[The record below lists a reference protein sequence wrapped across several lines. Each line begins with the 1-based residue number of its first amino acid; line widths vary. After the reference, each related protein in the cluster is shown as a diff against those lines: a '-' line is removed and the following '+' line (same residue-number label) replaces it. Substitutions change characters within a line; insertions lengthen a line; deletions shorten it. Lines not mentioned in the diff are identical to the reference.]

1 MDRQLQSHLW
11 GDCKA
16 WPLRLGVLGV
26 SKMRQFDPP
35 DPSEGWSPI
44 TEFVRARSADILATW
59 MRTARNRTAGK
70 DFSES
75 SLIAQVSPLLDWL
88 ARRDGPTADMK
99 SLEALAAEWAR
110 DRMAEGLELRE
121 VLAHYAILRDSM
133 MRMWGES
140 AALRESWP
148 GMIAIH
154 RVIDAASAAAIAEY
168 SALQDRRLEATD
180 HVSLDTFESSTLN
193 ELLERLLL
201 TFQETAPAVDSA
213 AILLRDGDELRLHT
227 IVGGDPKTT
236 QDSRNYTVRI
246 GEGFVGRIAAQKRPL
261 TVRNAATDP
270 LVLHPRIKAIGMR
283 AAYGVPLMEGGDVT
297 GVAVIASST
306 AWEFPRSDQTIFDA
320 VARRAASAISYSRNR
335 EAVDNE
341 RARLAALLAQMP
353 SGVILVDASGK
364 ITLYNNQAELIW
376 RRTFKPSTR
385 MDEYAWPVY
394 HPDGRRFE
402 YEEWP
407 LVQAIRDGAFTLN
420 QEMEIMRG
428 DGSRA
433 TILVSAA
440 PIRAAN
446 TQIIGGVCT
455 LVDITEKR
463 IIERQLKA
471 TADEAQRAEIF
482 QKIVAEASLQLAE
495 AFKEGTTVS
504 SIIHLA
510 VPQLADWCSV
520 HELGDDGRMRL
531 LEFAHVDPVKT
542 SLLRE
547 LLERHPEL
555 AEPGPETREALKDQK
570 PRIYPDLTEEIIRE
584 ETISGEQKELAREL
598 GLVSLMILPLVA
610 RGRTIGAIRFA
621 SAESRRRFTPEDLVL
636 AQELARRS
644 AFAIENARLYDKA
657 RVAVKQREE
666 LMAIISHDL
675 RNPLTVVSLSARQL
689 PSATPSAVGKE
700 AERILRAA
708 DRMQRLLRDL
718 IDFAAIGSGQLAIE
732 RKAVDVR
739 PIIAEL
745 VTASEKE
752 ARPAGIALA
761 GEVEADLPKVS
772 ADSDRFI
779 QILENL
785 VSNALK
791 VTQSGG
797 TVTVRASRH
806 GDQIRFSVADTG
818 PGISREEIGHIFDRY
833 YRGRYKRG
841 QGLGL
846 GLPIAKGLVE
856 RQGGRIWAESEPG
869 KGSVFQFTLPLAA

>member
-1 MDRQLQSHLW
+1 
-11 GDCKA
+11 
-16 WPLRLGVLGV
+16 
-26 SKMRQFDPP
+26 
-35 DPSEGWSPI
+35 
-44 TEFVRARSADILATW
+44 
-59 MRTARNRTAGK
+59 
-70 DFSES
+70 
-75 SLIAQVSPLLDWL
+75 
-88 ARRDGPTADMK
+88 
-99 SLEALAAEWAR
+99 
-110 DRMAEGLELRE
+110 
-121 VLAHYAILRDSM
+121 
-133 MRMWGES
+133 
-140 AALRESWP
+140 
-148 GMIAIH
+148 
-154 RVIDAASAAAIAEY
+154 
-168 SALQDRRLEATD
+168 
-180 HVSLDTFESSTLN
+180 
-193 ELLERLLL
+193 
-201 TFQETAPAVDSA
+201 
-213 AILLRDGDELRLHT
+213 
-227 IVGGDPKTT
+227 
-236 QDSRNYTVRI
+236 
-246 GEGFVGRIAAQKRPL
+246 
-261 TVRNAATDP
+261 
-270 LVLHPRIKAIGMR
+270 LVLHPGIKAIGIR
-283 AAYGVPLMEGGDVT
+283 AAYGVPLMEGEDLT

-306 AWEFPRSDQTIFDA
+306 AWEFPRSDQIIFDA
-320 VARRAASAISYSRNR
+320 IARRAASAISYSESR
-335 EAVDNE
+335 EAIDNE

-353 SGVILVDASGK
+353 AGVLLMDGSGK

-376 RRTFKPSTR
+376 RRDFKASIGTEGYSFPAYR
-385 MDEYAWPVY
+385 
-394 HPDGRRFE
+394 PDGRRLE

-407 LVQAIRDGAFTLN
+407 LPRAIRDGELIMNEEF
-420 QEMEIMRG
+420 EILRG
-428 DGSRA
+428 DGSLG

-455 LVDITEKR
+455 MVDITEKR
-463 IIERQLKA
+463 LIERQLKA
-471 TADEAQRAEIF
+471 TVEQAQRAETF

-510 VPQLADWCSV
+510 LPQLADWCSV
-520 HELGDDGRMRL
+520 YELGDDGRLRL
-531 LEFAHVDPVKT
+531 LEFAHVDPMKT
-542 SLLRE
+542 ALLRG
-547 LLERHPEL
+547 LLERRPEL

-570 PRIYPDLTEEIIRE
+570 PRIYPDLTEEMILE
-584 ETISGEQKELAREL
+584 KTVSSEQWELAREL

-610 RGRTIGAIRFA
+610 RGRTIGIIRFA
-621 SAESRRRFTPEDLVL
+621 SAESRRRFTPKDLVL
-636 AQELARRS
+636 AQEIARRS
-644 AFAIENARLYDKA
+644 AFAIDNTRLYGKA

-666 LMAIISHDL
+666 LMAIISDDL
-675 RNPLTVVSLSARQL
+675 RNPLTIVSLSARQL